1 MLKKPICSKP
11 CFILFVIPPP
21 PPPPR
26 EIEIQFGVWQ
36 FFLIFLFLFFSE
48 KKIVHDNMGGKNNF
62 LLSWMHKNSSKIY
75 Q

>member
-26 EIEIQFGVWQ
+26 KIEIQFGVWQ
-36 FFLIFLFLFFSE
+36 FFLIFYFCSSVKKKLFMIIWEE
-48 KKIVHDNMGGKNNF
+48 KIIF
-62 LLSWMHKNSSKIY
+62 C
-75 Q
+75 